1 MPLII
6 VLINDQPVEA
16 VEEFKYLGT
25 FFFNLSFTTNTEYI
39 KKKSNAA
46 INWIHMI

>member
-25 FFFNLSFTTNTEYI
+25 FFLLSFTTNTEYT
-39 KKKSNAA
+39 KKKKKA
-46 INWIHMI
+46 I